1 MPGRANTHRLVEGI
15 HQFQRNIFRPHKEL
29 FEHLAKGQRPDTLF
43 ITCSDSRINPN
54 LFTQTDPGELFIMR
68 NAGNIVPP
76 YGATNGGE
84 GATLEYAVS
93 ALNVSNIIVCGHSH
107 CGAMTALLD
116 PTPVVNM
123 PAVAAWLAHAETTRR
138 IVTDVYKD
146 RPPEA
151 RLYLAVQENVLCQ
164 LENLR
169 THPAV
174 AVGLARGQLHLHAW
188 VFQIDTG
195 EVTAYDPEKGQYV
208 PISRA
213 PRPSSERVKRLEPRE
228 I

>member
-1 MPGRANTHRLVEGI
+1 MPGRTHRLVEGI
-15 HQFQRNIFRPHKEL
+15 HQFQRTIFRSHKEL
-29 FEHLAKGQRPDTLF
+29 FEHLARGQRPETLF

-68 NAGNIVPP
+68 NAGNIIPA
-76 YGATNGGE
+76 YGASTGGE
-84 GATLEYAVS
+84 GATLEYAVT
-93 ALNVSNIIVCGHSH
+93 ALGVTNIIICGHSH

-116 PTPVVNM
+116 PASTANM
-123 PAVAAWLAHAETTRR
+123 PAFTSWLAHAEATRR
-138 IVTDVYKD
+138 IVNEVYKD
-146 RPPEA
+146 REPAA
-151 RLYLAVQENVLCQ
+151 RIEVAVQENVLCQ

-174 AVGLARGQLHLHAW
+174 ALGLARGQLHLHAW

-195 EVTAYDPEKGQYV
+195 EVTAYDPEKGQYL
-208 PISRA
+208 PITRG
-213 PRPSSERVKRLEPRE
+213 PRSGSERVKRIEPRD